1 MEKNKELK
9 RKTVEIDDPNLM
21 DIRRRCLELV
31 INRSAS
37 GTQASEIL
45 KEVNKYVDF
54 VIGANVEENEIDE
67 IKT

>member
-21 DIRRRCLELV
+21 DIGRRCLELV
-31 INRSAS
+31 INRSTN

-54 VIGANVEENEIDE
+54 VIGANV
-67 IKT
+67 